1 MQGGMKHRFLLP
13 LLIAAFCLFG
23 VGAPAAQAAAT
34 PQWQLICMINNTR
47 AAHGLGRLYFADGL
61 RNVAQTHSR
70 DMLDRR
76 YFSHTSP
83 TGSTLYYRIAHS
95 GFTRYGAWW
104 AGETLAWGTGSY
116 ATPYATLRMWL
127 NSPTHRAVLL
137 SSRYNWIGIGRTVG
151 TFQGHTGAVVW
162 TANFGHR

>member
-1 MQGGMKHRFLLP
+1 MKHRFLLP
-13 LLIAAFCLFG
+13 LLIAVVCLPG
-23 VGAPAAQAAAT
+23 VTAPAARAAAT
-34 PQWQLICMINNTR
+34 PQWQLICMINQTR
-47 AAHGLGRLYFADGL
+47 AAHGLGRLYYAGGL
-61 RNVAQTHSR
+61 VKVAQAHSR
-70 DMLDRR
+70 DMLYRR

-83 TGSTLYYRIAHS
+83 TGSTLYYRIARS

-137 SSRYNWIGIGRTVG
+137 SPRYTWIGIGRSVG
-151 TFQGHTGAVVW
+151 TFQGHPGAVVW
-162 TANFGHR
+162 TADFGHR